1 MPLPGLRRALVVGLV
16 LLALGVGLASTHATA
31 SAQAPSS
38 GTITT
43 QLQPGWNMI
52 GWLGPDTSAGE
63 LFEAIPALNFIVA
76 WDGGA
81 QRYRWVWRA
90 SLGLQAL
97 PWIQGGRG
105 LALHIGGESAVEWT
119 RPAAEGVVLL
129 PLRAGNNLVTWGGLD
144 GTPIEEALDWLGDA
158 VVGAS
163 RWNAATGAS
172 ERYHPGARSSAN
184 TLRTLDHGDALWVQL
199 SEDASWWQS
208 GTAGTEFVFEG
219 DVPAETQSALRKEMA
234 RVLAFYTERYGI
246 ETPEFF
252 VLVDPELDIVAAA
265 NAEQIWI
272 GRHAIDDPLRESV
285 YAHEYFH
292 VLQHHLSQQAPSTG
306 DSPLWLTEGS
316 AAYAEDMYR
325 GERQG
330 WSANRVRANWWRV
343 SLRYPEELSALEP
356 RSALGAFAYAY
367 DLGPLAVDW
376 LVRRAAADDGNF
388 HFDPLPPDGPE
399 LQGEYD
405 AHLQYYRLRQS
416 ADTWQEAF
424 EGAFGITV
432 DDFYKAFAEYRAKLG
447 ASRLRHLAD
456 DRDEPV
462 VVFVGEA
469 PRETAESY
477 RARLSALQTLFHD
490 RFETAPTDYTVHV
503 VADYELATAEYLR
516 LFGGVFPEE
525 ICGEREVG
533 AVLFLV
539 VGCVTYADPMLRFHH
554 DTVVARLAPWT
565 SLPSVPA
572 GQHRRGPAWLRDGT
586 EIYARDAYHA
596 RIRSTSRSL
605 AAQTDEPLVGVTES
619 GAPSPPYRLVRALR
633 FLAADWLTQRAG
645 EPALFEYYRLL
656 PSSDTW
662 QEAFQGAF
670 GITIDDF
677 YAAFAAYRAA
687 GFER

>member
-1 MPLPGLRRALVVGLV
+1 MPLPGFRRALVVGLV

-31 SAQAPSS
+31 SAQAPPG

-52 GWLGPDTSAGE
+52 GWLGPDTTAAE
-63 LFEAIPALNFIVA
+63 LFDAIPALNFIVA

-90 SLGLQAL
+90 SLGQQAL

-105 LALHIGGESAVEWT
+105 LALHIRGEAAVEWT

-129 PLRAGNNLVTWGGLD
+129 PLRAGANLVAWGGLD

-163 RWNAATGAS
+163 RWNADTGAS
-172 ERYHPGARSSAN
+172 ERYRPGAPPSAN
-184 TLRTLDHGDALWVQL
+184 TLRTLNHGDALWVKL
-199 SEDASWWQS
+199 TEDASWWQS

-219 DVPAETQSALRKEMA
+219 DVPAETQLALRKEMA

-292 VLQHHLSQQAPSTG
+292 VLQHHLTQQAPSAG

-316 AAYAEDMYR
+316 ATYADGMYR
-325 GERQG
+325 RERQG
-330 WSANRVRANWWRV
+330 WTADRVRTDWWRR
-343 SLRYPEELSALEP
+343 SLRVPHALRAIEARP
-356 RSALGAFAYAY
+356 AFDAYGY
-367 DLGPLAVDW
+367 DLGALATDW
-376 LVRRAAADDGNF
+376 LVRRAAALSADGDV
-388 HFDPLPPDGPE
+388 HFEPLAPDGPE
-399 LQGEYD
+399 VQGEYD
-405 AHLQYYRLRQS
+405 AHLQYYRLRQ
-416 ADTWQEAF
+416 ATDTWQEAF
-424 EGAFGITV
+424 EGAFGITI
-432 DDFYKAFAEYRAKLG
+432 DDFYEAFAEYRAKLG

-462 VVFVGEA
+462 IVFVGEV

-477 RARLSALQTLFHD
+477 RARLSAVQTLFHD
-490 RFETAPTDYTVHV
+490 RFETAPAEYTVHV

-539 VGCVTYADPMLRFHH
+539 VGCVTYEDPMLRFHH
-554 DTVVARLAPWT
+554 DTVVRQMTPWA
-565 SLPSVPA
+565 SLPSVPV
-572 GQHRRGPAWLRDGT
+572 GQHELGPEWLRDAT
-586 EIYARDAYHA
+586 DIYARDAYHA

-605 AAQTDEPLVGVTES
+605 AAQADEPLVGVTES
-619 GAPSPPYRLVRALR
+619 GAPRPPYRLVRALR

-662 QEAFQGAF
+662 QDAFQGAF

-677 YAAFAAYRAA
+677 YAAFAEYRAA